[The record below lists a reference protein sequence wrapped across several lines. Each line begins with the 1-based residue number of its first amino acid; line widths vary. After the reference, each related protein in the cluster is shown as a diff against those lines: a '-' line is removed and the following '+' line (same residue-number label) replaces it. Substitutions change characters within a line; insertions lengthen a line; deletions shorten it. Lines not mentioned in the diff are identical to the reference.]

1 MMGWVD
7 YDSHARTRPR
17 EDLWGQVRRT
27 VAGRPFPPEQIDMI
41 VDAVV
46 RQLALKPDDVLL
58 DLGCGNGA
66 LGCLLQPFCASSL
79 GVDLSEYLIEVADE
93 RFAAP
98 GHRFVVADATTF
110 CEEASDS
117 GRFTKALAYGSLSY
131 LGDDEVACMLAGL
144 AARFPALTRVL
155 LGNLPDPE
163 RVGQFQ
169 QAGLSLP
176 LREAR
181 SDLGIWR
188 SAAEIAGLAAP
199 GWTLTASVMPPAF
212 LAAHYRFDAL
222 LVRTS

>member
-1 MMGWVD
+1 MSWVD

-17 EDLWGQVRRT
+17 DDLWGQVRRT
-27 VAGRPFPPEQIDMI
+27 VNGRPFPPEQIDMI

-46 RQLALKPDDVLL
+46 RQLVLQPDDVLL

-66 LGCLLQPFCASSL
+66 LGGLLQPFCASSL
-79 GVDLSEYLIEVADE
+79 GVDASEYLIGVAEE

-98 GHRFVVADATTF
+98 SHRFAAMDAATF
-110 CEEASDS
+110 CAAAPDA
-117 GRFTKALAYGSLSY
+117 GRFTKALCYGSLSY
-131 LGDDEVACMLAGL
+131 FGDDDVARMLAGL
-144 AARFPALTRVL
+144 DARFPDLERIL

-163 RVGQFQ
+163 RVDRFL
-169 QAGLSLP
+169 APGLSLP

-181 SDLGIWR
+181 SDLGVWR

-199 GWTLTASVMPPAF
+199 GWTVTASVMPPAF

-222 LVRTS
+222 LVRAA